1 MYGKSKV
8 LVTWLVALAF
18 LVSCGAPTAVPPTAA
33 PPTAAPPGGGEAS
46 PVAPEEKVT
55 ITWAT
60 LAGFYTDWAEEVSKE
75 FEEQTGHTVVI
86 NKIEYPNMYEKEVL
100 DVLSG
105 TGAYDILTWNVSWK
119 AEFAENGYVIPLD
132 EYLAATDPEEYQ
144 FDDLADVE
152 VRTGGLWKGKIYG
165 LPYYTFTP
173 SMMYR
178 CDLLEDPGE
187 MAAFKAQYG
196 YDLDTAFLGTTTY
209 QNFHDVAEFFTRAE
223 GETLKGE
230 VLDHDFYGIGL
241 MAGRHTQ
248 NADEIFTIAWT
259 YGGDVLNIDGSP
271 AVAEPEYIKAM
282 HTYVDDLL
290 PFAPPGSLSG
300 SYDFVV
306 GQFRSN
312 LIAITGPFY
321 LDQWPNAV
329 KMEVEVPGSELCIGG
344 LPAGGET
351 WAGPFTL
358 GINSASKHPDAAWQF
373 LKWITGPEAQ
383 RKFALGGGST
393 VRLSILNDPE
403 VYARDRNLTG
413 HFPALADVL
422 EHAGR
427 CWYTNFLW
435 TSFDAKIYEE
445 SAQWHS
451 AANSGQMSVEEAMQG
466 YADRITEICE
476 GNCPLVLEGVP
487 QPEANCEYSFDA
499 SLQMRKP

>member
-1 MYGKSKV
+1 MKGGLRSLLFV
-8 LVTWLVALAF
+8 LVVAVIAA
-18 LVSCGAPTAVPPTAA
+18 SCAAPAAPTEATQAPAAGTTPAA
-33 PPTAAPPGGGEAS
+33 PG
-46 PVAPEEKVT
+46 EKVT
-55 ITWAT
+55 VTFAT
-60 LAGFYTDWAEEVSKE
+60 LAGFYTDWAEEVSRE
-75 FEEQTGHTVVI
+75 FEQKTGIAVEI
-86 NKIEYPNMYEKEVL
+86 NKIEYPNLYEKEVL

-119 AEFAENGYVIPLD
+119 AEFADNGYVLPLD
-132 EYLAATDPEEYQ
+132 DYLAKTDPNEYQ
-144 FDDLADVE
+144 FDDLATVE

-187 MAAFKAQYG
+187 MAAFKAKYG
-196 YDLDTAFLGTTTY
+196 YDLNTAFIGTTTY
-209 QNFHDVAEFFTRAE
+209 QKFHDVAEFFTRKKGA
-223 GETLKGE
+223 TLKGQ

-241 MAGRHTQ
+241 MAGRQTQ

-259 YGGDVLNIDGSP
+259 YGGDVLNADGSP
-271 AVAEPEYIKAM
+271 AVNQAPYLKAM

-312 LIAITGPFY
+312 LIAMTGPFY

-329 KMEVEVPGSELCIGG
+329 KMETEVPGSELCIGG
-344 LPAGGET
+344 LPAGGQT

-358 GINSASKHPDAAWQF
+358 GINKASKHPDAAWQF

-393 VRLSILNDPE
+393 VRLSILQDPA
-403 VYARDRNLTG
+403 VYAKDRNMTG
-413 HFPALADVL
+413 HFPALANVL
-422 EHAGR
+422 ESAGR

-435 TSFDAKIYEE
+435 TAYDAKIYEE

-451 AANSGQMSVEEAMQG
+451 AANSGQMSVEEAMSG
-466 YADRITEICE
+466 YAKRITEICG

-487 QPEANCEYSFDA
+487 KQAADCAYSFDA
-499 SLQMRKP
+499 SLQMRKPK

>member
-1 MYGKSKV
+1 
-8 LVTWLVALAF
+8 
-18 LVSCGAPTAVPPTAA
+18 
-33 PPTAAPPGGGEAS
+33 
-46 PVAPEEKVT
+46 
-55 ITWAT
+55 
-60 LAGFYTDWAEEVSKE
+60 
-75 FEEQTGHTVVI
+75 
-86 NKIEYPNMYEKEVL
+86 
-100 DVLSG
+100 
-105 TGAYDILTWNVSWK
+105 
-119 AEFAENGYVIPLD
+119 
-132 EYLAATDPEEYQ
+132 
-144 FDDLADVE
+144 
-152 VRTGGLWKGKIYG
+152 
-165 LPYYTFTP
+165 
-173 SMMYR
+173 MMYR

-187 MAAFKAQYG
+187 MAAFKDKYG
-196 YDLDTAFLGTTTY
+196 YDLNTAFIGTTTY
-209 QNFHDVAEFFTRAE
+209 QKFHDVAEFFTRKK
-223 GETLKGE
+223 GEMLKGE

-259 YGGDVLNIDGSP
+259 YDGDVLNADGSP
-271 AVAEPEYIKAM
+271 GVADAPYIKAM

-329 KMEVEVPGSELCIGG
+329 KMEVEVPGTELCIGG

-358 GINSASKHPDAAWQF
+358 GINKSSKHPDQAFQF

-393 VRLSILNDPE
+393 VRLSILKDPE
-403 VYARDRNLTG
+403 VYGKDRNLTG

-422 EHAGR
+422 DHAGR

-451 AANSGQMSVEEAMQG
+451 AANSRQMSVEDAMSN
-466 YADRITEICE
+466 YAKRIEEICG

-487 QPEANCEYSFDA
+487 KQEANCEYSFDSA
-499 SLQMRKP
+499 LQMRKPK